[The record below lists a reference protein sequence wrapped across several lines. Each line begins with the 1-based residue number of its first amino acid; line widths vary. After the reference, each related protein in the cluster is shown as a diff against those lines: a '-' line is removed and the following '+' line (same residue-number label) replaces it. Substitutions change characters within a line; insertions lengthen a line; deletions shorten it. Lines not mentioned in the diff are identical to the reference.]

1 MATNEAGE
9 FERSLARIEKIVQQ
23 LEGGSV
29 DLEESVKLFREG
41 RELSLRCEQ
50 LLKDAQAAVEAA
62 ASDVPRANGPADRSA
77 STPGSAN

>member
-62 ASDVPRANGPADRSA
+62 ASDVPRANGPAAAQSGQL
-77 STPGSAN
+77 PF